1 MEYELPL
8 GQTFRLSMLISAAE
22 KGSLRG
28 AAQKETFELG
38 WLCVLILWKK
48 TAFPLYNT
56 VSREKSCQCKWLL

>member
-1 MEYELPL
+1 MEDELPL

-38 WLCVLILWKK
+38 WLCVL
-48 TAFPLYNT
+48 
-56 VSREKSCQCKWLL
+56 LL

>member
-1 MEYELPL
+1 MEDELPL

-38 WLCVLILWKK
+38 WLCVLILWKR
-48 TAFPLYNT
+48 TAFPFYST
-56 VSREKSCQCKWLL
+56 VSREKSCLCKSLL